1 MEKKLKKVEKERK
14 EENETMKK
22 ELDKINKKIKSSV
35 KKDSEWKKKYPMEK
49 MQNSSLKEKQLM

>member
-1 MEKKLKKVEKERK
+1 
-14 EENETMKK
+14 MKK